1 MGPVNS
7 PLDDVVQTP
16 APSGAQHVLRHG
28 EQYAVVAAVGASLR
42 EYRVG
47 ERDVVLPFAEDEI
60 APAFSGATLAP
71 WPNRLADGLYGYA
84 GGTYQVPITEPDRLT
99 ALHGLV
105 ATTPFVVAGEAGADT
120 VTLTT
125 TIVPTHGY
133 PWPVRLDVTY
143 ALSDAGLEVTTR
155 ATNLGTTSAPYG
167 LGFHP
172 WLSPGDASLD
182 ECALQLGA
190 SLHVTVDERLL
201 PTGDEDVEGRYDLLE
216 PRVLRGIALDDA
228 WLAPVRDDAGL
239 TWARLTT
246 PDGRTTAMWADAAFE
261 AWQVCTGD
269 YVPAIARRGVAVEPM
284 TCVADAF
291 RTGDLL
297 VELAPGATHE
307 ARWGLRLE

>member
-7 PLDDVVQTP
+7 PLDDVVQTF

-28 EQYAVVAAVGASLR
+28 EQCAVVAAVGASLR

-47 ERDVVLPFAEDEI
+47 ARDVVLPFAEDEI

-143 ALSDAGLEVTTR
+143 ALGDGGLEVTTR

-246 PDGRTTAMWADAAFE
+246 PDGSTTAMWADAAFE

-297 VELAPGATHE
+297 VELAPGAAHE

>member
-7 PLDDVVQTP
+7 PLDDVVQTF

-47 ERDVVLPFAEDEI
+47 ARDVVLPFAEDEI

-105 ATTPFVVAGEAGADT
+105 ATTPFVVAGEAADDA

-143 ALSDAGLEVTTR
+143 ALGDGGLEVTTR

-216 PRVLRGIALDDA
+216 PRALRGIALDDA

-246 PDGRTTAMWADAAFE
+246 PDGSTTAMWADAAFE

-297 VELAPGATHE
+297 VELAPGAAHE